1 MIYYLIQILVKRNL
15 YVMDDE
21 VKVLPHVFELSLGV
35 DRCIYSILEHS
46 YFIDKEKDD
55 RVLLKLKPYLIPYSS
70 WYFTTFKKGRIQKKI
85 YGTFIISKKRF

>member
-1 MIYYLIQILVKRNL
+1 
-15 YVMDDE
+15 MDDE

-55 RVLLKLKPYLIPYSS
+55 QSIIKAKTLSFPYSD
-70 WYFTTFKKGRIQKKI
+70 WYFTTFKKG
-85 YGTFIISKKRF
+85 